1 LAVLYLLLNEGYR
14 ATAGAD
20 LVRQSLCAEAIRLAR
35 TLVELMPDEPE
46 ARGLLALMLLHD
58 ARREARADEHGD
70 LVLLEDQDRSRWNA
84 DAIAEGVAELDV
96 ALRRSRPGPYQVQ
109 AAIAA
114 CHATAARAEATDW
127 SEIALLYGRLFE
139 LMPTPVVALNRA
151 VAVGMA
157 DGPDAGLA
165 LVDALDATGTLDG
178 YHLLPATRA
187 DFLRRLGRHDAA
199 GDAYRQALALVTSE
213 SERRYLARRLAETT
227 QSPRPVHP

>member
-1 LAVLYLLLNEGYR
+1 
-14 ATAGAD
+14 
-20 LVRQSLCAEAIRLAR
+20 
-35 TLVELMPDEPE
+35 
-46 ARGLLALMLLHD
+46 LHD